1 MGPDQ
6 GFHLATTSQEIRDR
20 GPGTNPLVTL
30 QQIQHC
36 ATKSKPDAILDR
48 FRSGLGP
55 RLMQSVLDSN
65 DGQFFQHDGI
75 VNGFCHDTIGV
86 NGFSMV
92 FYESTIVFNGSPLA
106 SMVIQWFT
114 KKRKL

>member
-1 MGPDQ
+1 MMVQPGWPVGPDQ

-55 RLMQSVLDSN
+55 WLMQSVLDSN
-65 DGQFFQHDGI
+65 DGQFFSARW
-75 VNGFCHDTIGV
+75 NGQWCHSMDAIGV
-86 NGFSMV
+86 YGF
-92 FYESTIVFNGSPLA
+92 
-106 SMVIQWFT
+106 
-114 KKRKL
+114 